1 MISAIKKYKVS
12 IFGKSYS
19 LVSDEAEEHIVA
31 SAQLVN
37 VLMREISNSKQLAD
51 TTDVA
56 VLVALQLAGELKK
69 LEASMEQ
76 ENQKQSKLIDLIDRE
91 LSVSVQ

>member
-1 MISAIKKYKVS
+1 MISTIKKYKVS

-19 LVSDEAEEHIVA
+19 LVSDEPEERITA
-31 SAQLVN
+31 AAQLVN
-37 VLMREISNSKQLAD
+37 MLMREISSSKQLAD
-51 TTDVA
+51 STDVA

-69 LEASMEQ
+69 LETYMEQ
-76 ENQKQSKLIDLIDRE
+76 KNQEQSKLIDLIDRE